1 MKKKVLKKA
10 QKGIQVSDPT
20 FPAGP
25 SRFMDA
31 PAKPKP
37 APAPA
42 KKETKEKSKK
52 STNTYP
58 QSAKGAVA
66 YYPAPKNLSNPYKK
80 IEYIDPY
87 KDKRKL
93 MGYGETMTA
102 MHQKELNDYRASI
115 KKKKGGA
122 IKKKK

>member
-10 QKGIQVSDPT
+10 QKGTQVNNPT
-20 FPAGP
+20 FPAGA

-52 STNTYP
+52 STDSFSNVVNMPSNY
-58 QSAKGAVA
+58 QS
-66 YYPAPKNLSNPYKK
+66 NRYKK
-80 IEYIDPY
+80 IESIDPY

-93 MGYGETMTA
+93 MTYPEAMTA
-102 MHQKELNDYRASI
+102 MGQKEIDDFRASI

-122 IKKKK
+122 VKLKKKK

>member
-10 QKGIQVSDPT
+10 QKGTQVSDPT
-20 FPAGP
+20 FPAGS

-42 KKETKEKSKK
+42 KKETKEKFKK
-52 STNTYP
+52 STNTSS
-58 QSAKGAVA
+58 QVA
-66 YYPAPKNLSNPYKK
+66 YAPVGWKPSNPYKK
-80 IEYIDPY
+80 IESIDPY

-93 MGYGETMTA
+93 MTYPDAMTA
-102 MHQKELNDYRASI
+102 IGQKEVDDYRAYL
-115 KKKKGGA
+115 KKKNGGA
-122 IKKKK
+122 VKSKKK